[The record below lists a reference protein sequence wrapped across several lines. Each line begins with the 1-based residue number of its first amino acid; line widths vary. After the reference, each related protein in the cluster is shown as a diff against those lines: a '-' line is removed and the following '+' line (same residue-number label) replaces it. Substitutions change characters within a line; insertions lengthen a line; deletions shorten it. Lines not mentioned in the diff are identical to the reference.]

1 MTRWLLV
8 LCFTTSLAAAERR
21 KDDPVV
27 ETPGYSCTPASAA
40 TKLALS
46 FRPGVSVGELAKWI
60 IGTTCKNVVFDSRV
74 EKHVLKAT
82 IVAPNKYTPKQALEL
97 VLDAIEA
104 TGLVVTQKADTI
116 IIKLG
121 PNMPKACP
129 DVAVA
134 PPPALDPVDDALAA
148 ELVAG
153 IKQIDPTHYEVTR
166 TLVDKV
172 LLHPMAVAKG
182 ARVVPAMKNG
192 KPVGFKLYAVRP
204 GSVYAR
210 LGFANGDTIKSTNKH
225 ALTSAEKAL
234 EVYTK
239 LRDANQ
245 LVFELER
252 RGKPVTLTITIK

>member
-1 MTRWLLV
+1 MTRWPLV
-8 LCFTTSLAAAERR
+8 LCFTTSLAAAER
-21 KDDPVV
+21 KDEPAV
-27 ETPGYSCTPASAA
+27 ETPSYSCAPASPA

-46 FRPGVSVGELAKWI
+46 FRPDISVGELAKWI

-74 EKHVLKAT
+74 EKHVLKVT
-82 IVAPNKYTPKQALEL
+82 IVTPNRYTPKQALEL

-134 PPPALDPVDDALAA
+134 PPPEPAPVDDALTAA
-148 ELVAG
+148 LAAG

-166 TLVDKV
+166 LVVDQMTAN
-172 LLHPMAVAKG
+172 PMAMSKG
-182 ARVVPAMKNG
+182 ARIVPAMKDG
-192 KPVGFKLYAVRP
+192 KPAGIKLYAVRP

-210 LGFANGDTIKSTNKH
+210 LGFANGDTIKAINKQT
-225 ALTSAEKAL
+225 LTSVDKGL
-234 EVYTK
+234 EIYAK
-239 LRDANQ
+239 LREAKQ
-245 LVFELER
+245 FVVELER
-252 RGKPVTLTITIK
+252 RGKPVTLTITVK